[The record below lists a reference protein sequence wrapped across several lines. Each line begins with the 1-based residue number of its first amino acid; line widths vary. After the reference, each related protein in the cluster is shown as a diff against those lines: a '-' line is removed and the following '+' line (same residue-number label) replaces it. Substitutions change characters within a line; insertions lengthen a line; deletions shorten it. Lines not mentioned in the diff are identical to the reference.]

1 MIIKRSRFLLSSNSH
16 SREEYMSSVC
26 PKLIY
31 SYILWKNCKNLNR
44 KPIDLSAPNV
54 EIQPIRLQF
63 TLRIAVHETSVGEH
77 HTWKMKC
84 HGWNGHVSIVMFGA
98 LPKHYHSG
106 KWRLMWF
113 SFIKM
118 NRFAKGAKACPHLF
132 NFTEG
137 TGILVLDVHG
147 FLNPSW

>member
-1 MIIKRSRFLLSSNSH
+1 
-16 SREEYMSSVC
+16 MSSVC

-77 HTWKMKC
+77 HIWKMKC
-84 HGWNGHVSIVMFGA
+84 HGW
-98 LPKHYHSG
+98 
-106 KWRLMWF
+106 
-113 SFIKM
+113 
-118 NRFAKGAKACPHLF
+118 RFQLLCLGPCL
-132 NFTEG
+132 NTITVENEG
-137 TGILVLDVHG
+137 
-147 FLNPSW
+147 